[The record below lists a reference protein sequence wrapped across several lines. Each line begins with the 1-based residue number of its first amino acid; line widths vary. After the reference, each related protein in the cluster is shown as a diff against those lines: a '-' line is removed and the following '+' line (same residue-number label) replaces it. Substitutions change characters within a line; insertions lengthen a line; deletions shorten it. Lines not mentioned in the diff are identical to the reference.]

1 MISEQGLLFPELD
14 PYETKVK
21 NIDYIDIT
29 KVKIIHK
36 HKNRTYD
43 YTMLPKDKYF
53 LFKSGGINKYME
65 EKGNSFP
72 YIQNK
77 KTGKIYTAGVS
88 ESISYP
94 KVSITEE
101 IDGKIIGFYIAIH
114 RIVAEAFIE
123 NDMPELKTLVDHKDG
138 NRFDY
143 RVQNLRW
150 VTASQNAEVL
160 RPRQLSFIE
169 QARMKNNDN

>member
-29 KVKIIHK
+29 KVKMQK

-43 YTMLPKDKYF
+43 YTMLPKDKYY

-65 EKGNSFP
+65 EEGNCFP

-77 KTGKIYTAGVS
+77 ETGKVYTTGVS
-88 ESISYP
+88 ESVAYP
-94 KVSITEE
+94 KVTITEK
-101 IDGKIIGFYIAIH
+101 IDGKGIGFFFHIH

-150 VTASQNAEVL
+150 VTASQNAGVL

>member
-14 PYETKVK
+14 PYETKIR

-29 KVKIIHK
+29 KVKMQK

-43 YTMLPKDKYF
+43 YSMLPKDKYY

-65 EKGNSFP
+65 EEGNSFP

-77 KTGKIYTAGVS
+77 HTGKLFTAGVS

-101 IDGKIIGFYIAIH
+101 IDGKIVGFYIAIH
-114 RIVAEAFIE
+114 RIVAEAFIK

-143 RVQNLRW
+143 RVKNLRW
-150 VTASQNAEVL
+150 VTTSQNAQGLL

-169 QARMKNNDN
+169 KARMKNNDN